1 MRTFTT
7 LLISALV
14 LVALVGCGG
23 GDAAAP
29 TGYAP
34 GQEVEA
40 YAYVHG
46 GYVGKAVVTTDD
58 EGAMS
63 ATLDEAF
70 LPHTLALV
78 DLEDDAWNEDNT
90 ASYVVRGDEVYV
102 AKYVSYN
109 GTDYV
114 GNTVG
119 TALVYVE
126 ADEDGNPA
134 GGTVLEKMI
143 LRNEANMEAY
153 FDGIQDGAFATYTE
167 FGGDAEPVTTTDY
180 GSVTKRGSTYWNFGI
195 GWEGNVD
202 AVAEAAAENGIG
214 YTMDDLGQNSDGEW
228 EVADATTAATLSD
241 FKDYFALIQLAGARL
256 EMGSASE

>member
-1 MRTFTT
+1 MRMITK
-7 LLISALV
+7 LLVAAVV

-46 GYVGKAVVTTDD
+46 GYVGQAVVTTDD

-63 ATLDEAF
+63 ATIDEAF

-90 ASYVVRGDEVYV
+90 ASYVVRGDEVFV
-102 AKYVSYN
+102 AKYVSYD

-114 GNTVG
+114 GTTVG
-119 TALVYVE
+119 TALVYVA
-126 ADEDGNPA
+126 ADEDGNPT
-134 GGTVLEKMI
+134 GNTDLEMMI
-143 LRNEANMEAY
+143 IRNEDTMSAY
-153 FDGIQDGAFATYTE
+153 FEGVQNGAFATYTE
-167 FGGDAEPVTTTDY
+167 FGGDAQPVETTSY

-202 AVAEAAAENGIG
+202 AIAEAAAQNGVG
-214 YTMDDLGQNSDGEW
+214 YSLDDLSQNSDGEW
-228 EVADATTAATLSD
+228 EVADATTAATASD
-241 FKDYFALIQLAGARL
+241 FKDYFALIQQAAARL
-256 EMGSASE
+256 AMGTE

>member
-1 MRTFTT
+1 MRTFAT

-23 GDAAAP
+23 DAPAP

-40 YAYVHG
+40 YNYVHG
-46 GYVGKAVVTTDD
+46 GYVGQAVVTTDD

-63 ATLDEAF
+63 ATIDEAF

-90 ASYVVRGDEVYV
+90 VSYVVRGDEVFV
-102 AKYVSYN
+102 AKYVSYD

-114 GNTVG
+114 GTTVG

-126 ADEDGNPA
+126 AGEDGEPA
-134 GGTVLEKMI
+134 GNTGLEMMI
-143 LRNEANMEAY
+143 IRNEENMKAY
-153 FDGIQDGAFATYTE
+153 FEGIQDGAFATYTE
-167 FGGDAEPVTTTDY
+167 FGGDAEPVTTTSY

-202 AVAEAAAENGIG
+202 AVAEAAAQNGVG
-214 YTMDDLGQNSDGEW
+214 YSLDELTQNDGEW
-228 EVADATTAATLSD
+228 QVADATTSATLSD
-241 FKDYFALIQLAGARL
+241 FKDYFALIQLAAARL
-256 EMGSASE
+256 EMGTE

>member
-1 MRTFTT
+1 MRTFAT

-23 GDAAAP
+23 GDAPAP

-40 YAYVHG
+40 YNYVHG
-46 GYVGKAVVTTDD
+46 GYVGQAVVTTDD

-63 ATLDEAF
+63 ATIDEAF

-90 ASYVVRGDEVYV
+90 VSYVVRGDEVFV
-102 AKYVSYN
+102 AKYVSYD

-114 GNTVG
+114 GTTVG

-126 ADEDGNPA
+126 ADEAGDPA
-134 GGTVLEKMI
+134 GNTGLEMMI
-143 LRNEANMEAY
+143 IRNEENMKAY
-153 FDGIQDGAFATYTE
+153 FEGIQDGAFATYTE
-167 FGGDAEPVTTTDY
+167 FGGDAEPVTTTSY

-202 AVAEAAAENGIG
+202 AVAEAAAQNGVG
-214 YTMDDLGQNSDGEW
+214 YSLDDLTQDDGEW
-228 EVADATTAATLSD
+228 QVADATTSATLSD
-241 FKDYFALIQLAGARL
+241 FKDYFALIQLAAARL
-256 EMGSASE
+256 EMGTE

>member
-14 LVALVGCGG
+14 LVALVGCG

-63 ATLDEAF
+63 ATIDEAF
-70 LPHTLALV
+70 LPHTIAAV
-78 DLEDDAWNEDNT
+78 NLEDDAWSEDNT
-90 ASYVVRGDEVYV
+90 VSYESHGNVTSVAEYVAYNGDVYV
-102 AKYVSYN
+102 
-109 GTDYV
+109 GRMV
-114 GNTVG
+114 GNT
-119 TALVYVE
+119 LVYVP
-126 ADEDGNPA
+126 ADENGQPS
-134 GGTVLEKMI
+134 GSPSLEKMI
-143 LRNEANMEAY
+143 LRNEDNMKAY
-153 FDGIQDGAFATYTE
+153 FDGIQDGAFEVFTE
-167 FGGDAEPVTTTDY
+167 FGGDPMTVTTTSY
-180 GSVTKRGSTYWNFGI
+180 GSLTKRGSTYWNFGS

-202 AVAEAAAENGIG
+202 AIAEAAAQNGIG
-214 YTMDDLGQNSDGEW
+214 YSLDDLSQNSDGEW
-228 EVADATTAATLSD
+228 EVADATTAATASD
-241 FKDYFALIQLAGARL
+241 FKDYFALIQQAAARL
-256 EMGSASE
+256 AMATE

>member
-1 MRTFTT
+1 MMRTIAK
-7 LLISALV
+7 LLVSALV
-14 LVALVGCGG
+14 LVALIGCGG
-23 GDAAAP
+23 DDAAAP

-46 GYVGKAVVTTDD
+46 GYVGQAVVTTDD
-58 EGAMS
+58 EGAIS
-63 ATLDEAF
+63 ATIDEAF

-78 DLEDDAWNEDNT
+78 DLEDDEWNEDNT
-90 ASYVVRGDEVYV
+90 VSYVVRGDEVFV
-102 AKYVSYN
+102 AKYVAYD

-114 GNTVG
+114 GTTVG

-143 LRNEANMEAY
+143 IRNEANMKAY
-153 FDGIQDGAFATYTE
+153 FEGVQDGAFATYTE
-167 FGGDAEPVTTTDY
+167 FGGDAEPVTTTSY
-180 GSVTKRGSTYWNFGI
+180 GSVTKRGSSYWDFGI

-202 AVAEAAAENGIG
+202 AIADAAAQYGTG
-214 YTMDDLGQNSDGEW
+214 YALDDLSQNSDGEW
-228 EVADATTAATLSD
+228 EVADATTAATASD
-241 FKDYFALIQLAGARL
+241 FPDYFALIQLAAARL
-256 EMGSASE
+256 EMATE